1 MAGKVY
7 TLKPDLSYS
16 SPLKKNQKKEE
27 EIPLRERLIETL
39 EKVLLF
45 FISILFLVLS
55 IGVAYK
61 TLVYFKIKSE
71 SRKLLLEKQ
80 VMEEELKRLTSR
92 EVILEKAKVLGLRK
106 PEAGDIIK
114 LK

>member
-16 SPLKKNQKKEE
+16 STLKKNQNKEE
-27 EIPLRERLIETL
+27 EVPLREKLLESL
-39 EKVLLF
+39 EKAFLF
-45 FISILFLVLS
+45 LVSILFLVLS

-71 SRKLLLEKQ
+71 SKRLLLEKQ
-80 VMEEELKRLTSR
+80 VMEEELKKLTSR
-92 EVILEKAKVLGLRK
+92 EVVLEKAKVLGLRK
-106 PEAGDIIK
+106 PEAGDFIK